1 MNNLEDN
8 PVKSQNLRLFV
19 FVMMVLVVGFGTLV
33 FLLGNIP
40 DLFFDVRFLYFV
52 LFLSSVI
59 IIATQ
64 VKQWRL
70 IGLISPISATLFG
83 FIWFLFLSPIIVPQ
97 KLSFLYND
105 VGNILNLVFFIALG
119 MFAFVVGYY
128 SVKSSR
134 FHYLDNWLSKP
145 ISVNVVS
152 NAVLFVLLI
161 YIFVILMIT
170 NLSNIS
176 LYQFI
181 TLSNYSLVT
190 SSPGASLA
198 KEYFGRSAYLLWRS
212 IRYLPFAIAPLA
224 IFCFTQRKTS
234 SLKKVLIFL
243 GMMIMVFRI
252 FGSNARGDLAIVLG
266 SMGVYL
272 MISGGLNKS
281 IKKIHIPVIMIFFS
295 VIILAFLQI
304 RTRRLGGIQTLLDG
318 STNPKTIINSL
329 EFLDFTYDENYNL
342 YGSLRADQQ
351 GRIKYL
357 YGESYVM
364 PFVLFVPRNMW
375 PNKPGGTDMYE
386 KLRTV
391 NQKGYWGTTYSALGE
406 LIVNFSRFAIVPGMF
421 IWGILLGWWRW
432 LFIRNLYAEKM
443 KILYSMT
450 VIPLLFLVRGPFHT
464 FVSSI
469 LYSMVLTLA
478 ILHISS
484 YSYTIGR
491 TS

>member
-170 NLSNIS
+170 NL
-176 LYQFI
+176 
-181 TLSNYSLVT
+181 T
-190 SSPGASLA
+190 
-198 KEYFGRSAYLLWRS
+198 K
-212 IRYLPFAIAPLA
+212 
-224 IFCFTQRKTS
+224 
-234 SLKKVLIFL
+234 
-243 GMMIMVFRI
+243 
-252 FGSNARGDLAIVLG
+252 
-266 SMGVYL
+266 
-272 MISGGLNKS
+272 
-281 IKKIHIPVIMIFFS
+281 
-295 VIILAFLQI
+295 
-304 RTRRLGGIQTLLDG
+304 
-318 STNPKTIINSL
+318 
-329 EFLDFTYDENYNL
+329 
-342 YGSLRADQQ
+342 
-351 GRIKYL
+351 
-357 YGESYVM
+357 
-364 PFVLFVPRNMW
+364 
-375 PNKPGGTDMYE
+375 
-386 KLRTV
+386 
-391 NQKGYWGTTYSALGE
+391 
-406 LIVNFSRFAIVPGMF
+406 
-421 IWGILLGWWRW
+421 
-432 LFIRNLYAEKM
+432 
-443 KILYSMT
+443 
-450 VIPLLFLVRGPFHT
+450 
-464 FVSSI
+464 
-469 LYSMVLTLA
+469 
-478 ILHISS
+478 
-484 YSYTIGR
+484 
-491 TS
+491 